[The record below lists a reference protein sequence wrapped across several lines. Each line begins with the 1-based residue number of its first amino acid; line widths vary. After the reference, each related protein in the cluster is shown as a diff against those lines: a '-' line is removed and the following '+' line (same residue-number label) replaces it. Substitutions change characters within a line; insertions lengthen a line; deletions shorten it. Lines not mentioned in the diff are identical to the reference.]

1 MSARRTDEQAG
12 AETVGALILFGIF
25 VMTIAFLNLTAV
37 PQAGLAAEEEHVRR
51 LLDDMNALQVE
62 AEAAALPESEGATV
76 GASLPLSPD
85 RSVGSDFFSYF
96 LADPARAAGEV
107 TFVQD
112 YGNLTLTHHQ
122 GMGPVRVDIGSPSA
136 QFPMGRLRLDPHS
149 IYRSDGVLQLE
160 NGALVTTDG
169 GSGTLRFSPPVTARN
184 DSGTI
189 LLTVK
194 ARILNGTD
202 ASVGGASIVRVG
214 LITEAATLVST
225 SAPNARN
232 ATLRLETEHGA
243 AWASFL
249 ADVAEGVGLMPWT
262 AGPEVGY
269 ELVLQEGA
277 APGGLDVVT
286 WRVFGASG
294 AAANDIALSYGVGIY
309 TVTLS

>member
-1 MSARRTDEQAG
+1 MTPRRGDDAAG

-25 VMTIAFLNLTAV
+25 VMTIAFLNVSAV

-62 AEAAALPESEGATV
+62 AEAAALPENEGATI
-76 GASLPLSPD
+76 GASLALSPD
-85 RSVGSDFFSYF
+85 RSVGSDFFSFF
-96 LADPARAAGEV
+96 LADPARAAGEI

-112 YGNLTLTHHQ
+112 HGNVTLTHHQ
-122 GMGPVRVDIGSPSA
+122 GMGPVRVDIGSTTA
-136 QFPMGRLRLDPHS
+136 QFPMGRLRLDPHPV
-149 IYRSDGVLQLE
+149 YRSGGILQLE

-169 GSGTLRFSPPVTARN
+169 SAESLRFSPPITARN

-214 LITEAATLVST
+214 LLTEAATLVST
-225 SAPNARN
+225 SSPNARN
-232 ATLRLETEHGA
+232 VTLRLETDHGA
-243 AWASFL
+243 AWATYLS
-249 ADVAEGVGLMPWT
+249 DVAEGVGLAAWT
-262 AGPEVGY
+262 SGAEVGY
-269 ELVLQEGA
+269 QTVLQEGA

-294 AAANDIALSYGVGIY
+294 AASNDIALSYGLGIY